1 MNVFPVLF
9 ALYLHTSHAYTQESI
24 TTSFHI
30 YHLSF
35 YLTYFHT
42 GFALARM
49 DIVTSAIKFHSP
61 APSPDI
67 SFRYTPSPYY
77 HFKIQP
83 QGVLSSRKWV
93 YCLGLSISNVKLVS
107 NHSWPLTLDSHCFW
121 TNTHYISERN
131 KKSLLVA
138 CPSSVALL
146 IRHFIGAWTFHCQV
160 QPFPHLDS
168 FPFPPC
174 TPFLGC
180 FSQVSSHEA
189 LPRLPSPICF
199 PWH

>member
-61 APSPDI
+61 APSSDV

-83 QGVLSSRKWV
+83 QGVLSSRKWA
-93 YCLGLSISNVKLVS
+93 YCLGLSISNAKLVS

-138 CPSSVALL
+138 CPKLCSPIDQTLHRCLDLPLPSS
-146 IRHFIGAWTFHCQV
+146 T
-160 QPFPHLDS
+160 
-168 FPFPPC
+168 
-174 TPFLGC
+174 
-180 FSQVSSHEA
+180 
-189 LPRLPSPICF
+189 LPSPWLISF
-199 PWH
+199 SSLHSLPWLLLTSLVPWSIASSP